1 MPPAPDAFV
10 LDTSVT
16 MAWCFEDE
24 VTPYTEAVLDRLE
37 TTTAL
42 VPPVWQLEVANVL
55 LVGERRKR
63 LTQAQ
68 TARFTQLLRALPIVS
83 EGREGLAA
91 LLAVGREHNLSAYDA
106 SYLALALASGLPLAT
121 SDAKLRAA
129 AERAGVPLVTQTG
142 DIE

>member
-1 MPPAPDAFV
+1 MSPAPDAFV

-16 MAWCFEDE
+16 IAWCFEDE

-68 TARFTQLLRALPIVS
+68 TARFVQLLRALPYRV
-83 EGREGLAA
+83 
-91 LLAVGREHNLSAYDA
+91 
-106 SYLALALASGLPLAT
+106 
-121 SDAKLRAA
+121 
-129 AERAGVPLVTQTG
+129 
-142 DIE
+142 

>member
-1 MPPAPDAFV
+1 MSPAPNAFV

-16 MAWCFEDE
+16 MAWCFENE

-68 TARFTQLLRALPIVS
+68 TARFVQLLRALPIVF
-83 EGREGLAA
+83 EEREGLAA
-91 LLAVGREHNLSAYDA
+91 VLAVGREHGLSAYDA
-106 SYLALALASGLPLAT
+106 SYLTLALASGAPLAT

-129 AERAGVPLVTQTG
+129 AERAGVPLVT
-142 DIE
+142 

>member
-1 MPPAPDAFV
+1 MPPIPGTFV

-42 VPPVWQLEVANVL
+42 VPPIWQLEVANVL
-55 LVGERRKR
+55 LVSERRKR

-68 TARFTQLLRALPIVS
+68 TARFGELLRALPITLA
-83 EGREGLAA
+83 ERDEGLDS
-91 LLAVGREHNLSAYDA
+91 LVAVGREHNLSAYDA

-121 SDAKLRAA
+121 GDAKLRAA
-129 AERAGVPLVTQTG
+129 AERAGVPLLR
-142 DIE
+142 